1 MSYPYFSV
9 ETVDG
14 CRLGRLSVPYTQ
26 IADWLNFL
34 SAPHYDAE
42 IISAQQDQRGVDLYF
57 DASDGVYL
65 YLETALNQALG
76 GASLRGPVL
85 ERAC

>member
-14 CRLGRLSVPYTQ
+14 DRLGRLSVPYAQ

-34 SAPHYDAE
+34 SAPHYSVDLVSAE
-42 IISAQQDQRGVDLYF
+42 QDGHGVDLYF
-57 DASDGVYL
+57 DASEAIYL
-65 YLETALNQALG
+65 YLESRFGQRLPEAI
-76 GASLRGPVL
+76 AS
-85 ERAC
+85 

>member
-14 CRLGRLSVPYTQ
+14 DRLGRLSVSYGQ

-34 SAPHYDAE
+34 SAPHYDVAIVAAE
-42 IISAQQDQRGVDLYF
+42 QDQRGVDLYF
-57 DASDGVYL
+57 DASEGVYL
-65 YLETALNQALG
+65 YLETRFGQPMPAAI
-76 GASLRGPVL
+76 AS
-85 ERAC
+85 